1 MSDEITRRRVL
12 RTSAATATGI
22 GAIAGVGTA
31 SRSSLETTS
40 TGTRVAAGEERS
52 DIRNGP
58 AKPGTG
64 DVDAERIPP
73 IDLGD
78 EAVQLQPVNQYGVPE
93 QATGIR
99 PGSQMFIEF
108 PDGSL
113 AGCTANFIWKK
124 KKQKK
129 PGTTKNTKPGNT
141 KSDLYIGAAGHC
153 FLPDGKTASRKA
165 ATPEERKK
173 GEAFDTS
180 KLGGVSVCADCT
192 VGGLSGL
199 IVTVAVHELGEVVYA
214 RQEKPTGEAGLGHDF
229 GLVKIPAGNHEHVN
243 RSIPQWGGPND
254 VSDTALPVGTPIHQ
268 YGAGIVNGEVYL
280 TMGSSG
286 KSLGGDDDRWFAAV
300 RASPGD
306 SGSPIIGAKSTDK
319 PAGGVTT
326 HLTSFGTAGTTI
338 GRCKEMVARDIHRDI
353 GVARP

>member
-22 GAIAGVGTA
+22 GAIAGIGTA
-31 SRSSLETTS
+31 SRSSLETAS
-40 TGTRVAAGEERS
+40 TGTRVAAGDERT
-52 DIRNGP
+52 DIRSGP
-58 AKPGTG
+58 ADPATG

-73 IDLGD
+73 IDLSD

-99 PGSQMFIEF
+99 PGSQMFIEL
-108 PDGSL
+108 PDGSI

-124 KKQKK
+124 KQQKK
-129 PGTTKNTKPGNT
+129 QQKQGKK

-153 FLPDGKTASRKA
+153 FLPAGKAASRKA

-192 VGGLSGL
+192 FGGLSGFVL
-199 IVTVAVHELGEVVYA
+199 TVAVHKLGEVVYA
-214 RQEKPTGEAGLGHDF
+214 RQTKPSGEAGLGHDF
-229 GLVKIPAGNHEHVN
+229 GLVKIPAEKHEVVN

-254 VSDTALPVGTPIHQ
+254 VSNRALPVGTPIHQ
-268 YGAGIVNGEVYL
+268 YGAGIVNGEMYL

-286 KSLGGDDDRWFAAV
+286 ESLGGDDDVWFAAV

-319 PAGGVTT
+319 PAAGITT

-338 GRCKEMVARDIHRDI
+338 GQCKEMVARDIHRDI
-353 GVARP
+353 SVAQP